1 MEIAN
6 PAMFNV
12 CLKRNYQHGLDI
24 AQPWCAL
31 SVPNVALTKTRIR
44 QWPSKIGHLEDLTD
58 SESVKSDL
66 V

>member
-1 MEIAN
+1 
-6 PAMFNV
+6 MFNV
-12 CLKRNYQHGLDI
+12 WLRRNYQNGLDI

-31 SVPNVALTKTRIR
+31 NVPNVALTKTCIR
-44 QWPSKIGHLEDLTD
+44 LWPSKIGHLENLTD